1 MENLPL
7 LCEFLENNG
16 YSAQKYADK
25 FSRCFELLI
34 EWNEKFNLT
43 AITDREGVETK
54 HFIDSLLG
62 NVILKN
68 INAKSVCDIGCGA
81 GFPSIPLAL
90 INPDIN
96 FTLVDSV
103 NKKITFIEELK
114 RQLAL
119 DNVECF
125 HSRAED
131 FARINFQKFDCCVAR
146 AVAALPTLAEYT
158 LPLVKKGG
166 YLLAYKGIN
175 YQEELK
181 NSQKILSILNSETDN
196 IYESSLPDGE
206 KRYILTIKKTGDCP
220 KKYPRG
226 GNKPRISPIV

>member
-16 YSAQKYADK
+16 YSADKYADK
-25 FSRCFELLI
+25 FSRYFELLT
-34 EWNEKFNLT
+34 EWNNKFNLT
-43 AITDREGVETK
+43 AITDKEGVEIK
-54 HFIDSLLG
+54 HFIDSLLANG
-62 NVILKN
+62 ILKN

-81 GFPSIPLAL
+81 GFPSVPLAIL
-90 INPDIN
+90 NPDIK

-119 DNVECF
+119 DNTVCF

-131 FARINFQKFDCCVAR
+131 FAHAHYQSFDCCVAR
-146 AVAALPTLAEYT
+146 AVASLPTLAEYT
-158 LPLVKKGG
+158 LPLVKSGG
-166 YLLAYKGIN
+166 FLIAYKGIN
-175 YQEELK
+175 YKEELEQSK
-181 NSQKILSILNSETDN
+181 KILSILNSKVEDIQEFN
-196 IYESSLPDGE
+196 LSNGE
-206 KRYILTIKKTGDCP
+206 KRFILLIRKFAESP

-226 GNKPRISPIV
+226 GNKPRLQPVI